1 MILVEVMSENIKR
14 HATILQTCLRAM
26 IAMSLVAGCSS
37 IVPTLDK
44 VMPDKRTEY
53 KKSISLPDLEVP
65 PDLTTDAI
73 QDRMAIPIGR
83 DGSTA
88 KYSTYQERAA
98 ERELD
103 VDTERTES
111 GAITLLE
118 NEHRLV
124 VRGATTQIWPQLREF
139 WNGLGYGLELD
150 DEELGVMETGW
161 NENQRALTR
170 NKFKIFAEPGQ
181 ERDTTILYISCRGEE
196 LIGQGENVVWQ
207 SSDRDIPFERKVVE
221 RIEENL
227 GYGVS
232 SVAETPTEEYGSR
245 VAMEDTPSQSDLGTQ
260 RAKIINAGG
269 GKAYL
274 SLAEEF
280 TVAWES
286 VASALWRAG
295 IPVDQQDQNRGLYII
310 RIPKAE
316 TVVKKE
322 GVFSKLKFWSGD
334 EAKFQLSLTGVGEK
348 TELVVLNK
356 DGKWEIGEVAGDLLA
371 RLNQE
376 LNAEV
381 L

>member
-1 MILVEVMSENIKR
+1 MV
-14 HATILQTCLRAM
+14 T
-26 IAMSLVAGCSS
+26 GCSS

-53 KKSISLPDLEVP
+53 KKSKSLPDLEVP

-83 DGSTA
+83 DDGSTTA
-88 KYSTYQERAA
+88 SYSTFQERAA
-98 ERELD
+98 ERERN

-111 GAITLLE
+111 AAITMLE
-118 NEHRLV
+118 NEHSLV
-124 VRGATTQIWPQLREF
+124 ARGAATQIWSRLREF
-139 WNGLGYGLELD
+139 WNGLGYELEFD

-161 NENQRALTR
+161 NENQQTLTR

-181 ERDTTILYISCRGEE
+181 EADTTILYISYRGEE
-196 LIGQGENVVWQ
+196 LVGQGENVIWQ
-207 SSDRDIPFERKVVE
+207 SRDRDVPFERKVVE

-227 GYGVS
+227 SYGVS
-232 SVAETPTEEYGSR
+232 SVVGTRTEEYGSQI
-245 VAMEDTPSQSDLGTQ
+245 AMEDISQPSDLGGQ
-260 RAKIINAGG
+260 RAKIIDAGG

-310 RIPKAE
+310 RMPKAE
-316 TVVKKE
+316 NAEKNE

-334 EAKFQLSLTGVGEK
+334 EGKFQLSLTGVGKK

-356 DGKWEIGEVAGDLLA
+356 DGKWEVGEVAGDLLA